1 MPDENLLATLEQ
13 SLRQTRATR
22 SRLASRLADLE
33 AEAERVRTELG
44 EMEALSSQTE
54 AAMFRI
60 LSSMFGTGAPHASA
74 TPSDMEIEAALRRDA
89 ARGVQAA
96 GHHAAMSRHEM
107 PPIRSDIEPRSERF
121 LDRTIPQATAMLL
134 KEAGGPLHVNEIYN
148 RLLEGSFQFTG
159 QHPTISIAV
168 SLNRNRRFRKVAP
181 GTFDLVIRDAAQ
193 ASLNRHRP
201 GARRARFPRSLT
213 CAPQKKIET
222 FGQTRPRGRRPSTD
236 T

>member
-44 EMEALSSQTE
+44 EMDVLASQTE

-60 LSSMFGTGAPHASA
+60 LSSMFGSGAAAHAPSG

-89 ARGVQAA
+89 ARA
-96 GHHAAMSRHEM
+96 GQTPGHNTIGARHDM
-107 PPIRSDIEPRSERF
+107 PPIRTDVEPRSERF
-121 LDRTIPQATAMLL
+121 LDRTIPQATAVLL
-134 KEAGGPLHVNEIYN
+134 KESGGPLHVNEIYN

-193 ASLNRHRP
+193 AS
-201 GARRARFPRSLT
+201 
-213 CAPQKKIET
+213 
-222 FGQTRPRGRRPSTD
+222 
-236 T
+236 